1 VKILLFWIL
10 AFLWGGSF
18 VAIKIVVATVPPVWG
33 AAFRL
38 LCALLFLTC
47 YYKLTK
53 KDLKVP
59 RHLRWRVFFAGL
71 TSQAIPFS
79 LLFWGEQSISPG
91 LSGILNGTTP
101 IWAFIFGM
109 LFLRQ
114 HEPFTK
120 KKLLGLLIGMAGLLF
135 IFGPKLAGGM
145 TSSSTIGT
153 FAVGLMGLSYG
164 LGTIINKSVM
174 VHKDHPTLE
183 ASLFWQT
190 FASTFFVGA
199 LAFFIEGLPHFSW
212 FENSHFVLATLY
224 MGCLST
230 AIAFILYFEL
240 LHEMGAVKASAVG
253 YLIPVTAV
261 LLDFVINKTVPTTS
275 DMLGA
280 GVILAG
286 IFILQDRKFRAN

>member
-1 VKILLFWIL
+1 VKIFLFWTL

-18 VAIKIVVATVPPVWG
+18 IAIKFVVATVPPIWG
-33 AAFRL
+33 AAFRII
-38 LCALLFLTC
+38 CALLFLSA
-47 YYKLTK
+47 YYILTSK
-53 KDLKVP
+53 NLRIPK
-59 RHLRWRVFFAGL
+59 HLRWPVLFSGL
-71 TSQAIPFS
+71 FSQGIPFS

-109 LFLRQ
+109 LFLRK

-120 KKLLGLLIGMAGLLF
+120 KKLLGLLIGMVGLLF
-135 IFGPKLAGGM
+135 IFGPKLSSGFAN
-145 TSSSTIGT
+145 SSTLGT
-153 FAVGLMGLSYG
+153 IAVGFMGLSYG

-174 VHKDHPTLE
+174 VHKDHPSLE

-190 FASTFFVGA
+190 MASVIFVTSIA
-199 LAFFIEGLPHFSW
+199 LLIEGGPNFAW
-212 FENSHFVLATLY
+212 FGSSQFVLATLY

-230 AIAFILYFEL
+230 AIAFILYFRL

-261 LLDFVINKTVPTTS
+261 LLDFIINKNVPIGS
-275 DMLGA
+275 EMLGA

-286 IFILQDRKFRAN
+286 IFILQDRKLKVN